1 MAMVMAHCR
10 RAAGLARPVLG
21 AHAAVGWHPQHPRAQ
36 QQQQRRQA
44 TGWSWSWPWTWGAGG
59 DDATA
64 PAAAHSAVGDGHS
77 SSSSSASRWPTGKM
91 MVGGVELT
99 SVETMR
105 TSKELAD
112 DDGITGGVVW
122 PCSTVCTAQWDR

>member
-1 MAMVMAHCR
+1 MPVSTAKLQSPLVL
-10 RAAGLARPVLG
+10 RASLRKHQVQQQML
-21 AHAAVGWHPQHPRAQ
+21 

-59 DDATA
+59 DDDAA
-64 PAAAHSAVGDGHS
+64 PAATHSAVGDGHS

-122 PCSTVCTAQWDR
+122 PCSTVGAAQWDR